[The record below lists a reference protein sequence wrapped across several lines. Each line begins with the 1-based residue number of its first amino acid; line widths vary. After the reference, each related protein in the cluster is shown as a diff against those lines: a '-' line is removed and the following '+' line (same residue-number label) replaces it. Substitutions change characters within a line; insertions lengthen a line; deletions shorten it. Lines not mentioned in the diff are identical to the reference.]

1 MAAKAYPIRTSSAE
15 FDRLGMQSDLFRD
28 DAAVMLDRLGI
39 EPGWR
44 CLDLCCGI
52 GGITDVL
59 SDKVGPGG
67 SVVGADM
74 DADKLA
80 YARDWAAANAL
91 DTVSFEQAD
100 AFATGF
106 AAASFD
112 LVHCRFAL
120 SVIAGGLGIL
130 DHMLSLARPGG
141 IVFLEEVNAR
151 TIDCVPGS
159 ADWDEALALVSD
171 TFTAIGADT
180 TLGPKLYG
188 ILLAKGLEDLR
199 VRPCLYAL
207 TPDDPMTLH
216 LPDTL
221 AAMQDT
227 IVSLGLMPA
236 DEVAGLA
243 ERVQAHVLAPGTLTI
258 SYSMFQVAGRL
269 PKQDES

>member
-1 MAAKAYPIRTSSAE
+1 MAAKAYPIQTSSAE
-15 FDRLGMQSDLFRD
+15 FDRLTMQSDLFRD
-28 DAAVMLDRLGI
+28 DAAIMLDRLGVA
-39 EPGWR
+39 PGWR

-67 SVVGADM
+67 AVIGADL

-91 DTVSFEQAD
+91 DNVSFAQAD

-106 AAASFD
+106 DDASFD

-120 SVIAGGLGIL
+120 SVIANGLGIL
-130 DHMLSLARPGG
+130 DHMLSLVRPGG
-141 IVFLEEVNAR
+141 IVFLEEVNVR
-151 TIDCVPGS
+151 TMDCVPGN
-159 ADWDEALALVSD
+159 ADWDQALALVND

-180 TLGPKLYG
+180 YLGPKLYG
-188 ILLAKGLEDLR
+188 TLLAKGLEDLS

-221 AAMQDT
+221 AAMQDS
-227 IVSLGLMPA
+227 IVSLGMMAA
-236 DEVAGLA
+236 DDIAALG
-243 ERVQAHVLAPGTLTI
+243 ERVHAHVLAPGTLTI

-269 PKQDES
+269 PH

>member
-1 MAAKAYPIRTSSAE
+1 MAAKAYPIQTSSAE
-15 FDRLGMQSDLFRD
+15 FDRLTMQSDLFRD
-28 DAAVMLDRLGI
+28 DAAVMLDRLGVA
-39 EPGWR
+39 PGWR

-59 SDKVGPGG
+59 SGKTGPGG
-67 SVVGADM
+67 SVVGADL
-74 DADKLA
+74 DGDKLA
-80 YARDWAAANAL
+80 FARDWAAANAL
-91 DTVSFEQAD
+91 DNVTFEQAD

-106 AAASFD
+106 AEASFD

-130 DHMLSLARPGG
+130 DHMLSLVRPGG
-141 IVFLEEVNAR
+141 VVFLQEVNVR
-151 TIDCVPGS
+151 TIECVPGN

-171 TFTAIGADT
+171 TFAEIGADT
-180 TLGPKLYG
+180 ALGPKLYG
-188 ILLAKGLEDLR
+188 ILLAKGLEALR

-216 LPDTL
+216 VPDTL
-221 AAMQDT
+221 SAMQDT
-227 IVSLGLMPA
+227 IVSLGLRPA
-236 DEVAGLA
+236 DEVASLA
-243 ERVQAHVLAPGTLTI
+243 ERVHAHVLSPGTLTI